1 MSEKLPSFLHVP
13 KYSPLVNKTEY
24 HDLDKTIFIII
35 YYPSHLTLKLNAKDR
50 HILDLDTGNKTDDHK
65 TLIH

>member
-13 KYSPLVNKTEY
+13 KYSPLVTKIEY

-35 YYPSHLTLKLNAKDR
+35 YYPSQLTLKLNPKNR
-50 HILDLDTGNKTDDHK
+50 EILDLDAGNKTE
-65 TLIH
+65 